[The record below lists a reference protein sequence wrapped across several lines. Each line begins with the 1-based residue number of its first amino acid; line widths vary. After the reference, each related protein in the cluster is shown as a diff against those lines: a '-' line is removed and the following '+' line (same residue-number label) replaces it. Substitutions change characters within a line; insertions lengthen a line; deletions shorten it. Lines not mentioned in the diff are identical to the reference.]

1 MKGEYETRMNEERKE
16 GSKRNITQ
24 ILFTA
29 NIRDETQKKE
39 EYETRVERTEVR
51 EAQHIL
57 SLISPGITT
66 NIISG
71 VIIYT

>member
-57 SLISPGITT
+57 PLFSPGITA